1 MAQILVMLSMQA
13 KHRILCVREIQK
25 SIAQSSKR
33 VIEDYINR
41 MGLGAYFKINKQ
53 GEDQIT
59 CILTGSTFSF
69 TGLQDHTA
77 DSIKSFE
84 GATIVW
90 VEEASNVSTNS
101 WNKLIPTIVRT
112 TGAEIWVTFNPD
124 QQDDYAYKRWVLG
137 NDPDAIVIQINW
149 LDNPWWNQPMET
161 ERLKTLAISQ
171 DLHDHIFG
179 GQPRAKAG
187 ILFKRHWFKR
197 FNLGDEPKGLRKYLA
212 SDYAGAPDPDDPEAD
227 PDWTEH
233 GCAGLD
239 HIGDMWFTDWWSGQE
254 DPSVWIAALMQ
265 MGRRNKPVMAFEEIH
280 PGLGWRQGGQDR
292 EVESHLRP
300 VRNGGDHGCAAGG
313 SPDGRQVRRQLAHR
327 RSGGQRLQR
336 QPACPA
342 GLQYAHGRDPCTG
355 AVMTKRRV
363 PLHQNPRGFVEVDPE
378 ATKGAQL
385 GVNLLDEQGRLLTR
399 ESLAGN
405 SSGGPNS
412 IASTIWR
419 LIREIPLNI
428 QKLAA
433 LATSGFAVRRSDG
446 EWATRTLQQG
456 AGITI
461 SNPAGEAGDPAIG
474 LADVPDSG
482 AGVLLATTFDAKGRK
497 TGSRPA
503 TITGTVTQIN
513 VANGT
518 AAAGLPTLS
527 LAAEVLASL
536 GKADTALQE
545 VRPGANVTVDNT
557 DPRRPIVSAAGGGGF
572 VPYNIPDGQSFYVPV
587 DQQALFT
594 LSINLGDGSSIVL
607 DGALVEVS

>member
-1 MAQILVMLSMQA
+1 MLSMQA

-137 NDPDAIVIQINW
+137 DDPDAIVIQINW

-212 SDYAGAPDPDDPEAD
+212 SDYAGAPDPDDPRQI
-227 PDWTEH
+227 PT
-233 GCAGLD
+233 G
-239 HIGDMWFTDWWSGQE
+239 
-254 DPSVWIAALMQ
+254 PSTAVLVSITSA
-265 MGRRNKPVMAFEEIH
+265 I
-280 PGLGWRQGGQDR
+280 
-292 EVESHLRP
+292 
-300 VRNGGDHGCAAGG
+300 CG
-313 SPDGRQVRRQLAHR
+313 SPT
-327 RSGGQRLQR
+327 GG
-336 QPACPA
+336 
-342 GLQYAHGRDPCTG
+342 
-355 AVMTKRRV
+355 
-363 PLHQNPRGFVEVDPE
+363 
-378 ATKGAQL
+378 
-385 GVNLLDEQGRLLTR
+385 
-399 ESLAGN
+399 
-405 SSGGPNS
+405 
-412 IASTIWR
+412 
-419 LIREIPLNI
+419 
-428 QKLAA
+428 AA
-433 LATSGFAVRRSDG
+433 
-446 EWATRTLQQG
+446 
-456 AGITI
+456 
-461 SNPAGEAGDPAIG
+461 
-474 LADVPDSG
+474 
-482 AGVLLATTFDAKGRK
+482 RK
-497 TGSRPA
+497 TPPCGS
-503 TITGTVTQIN
+503 
-513 VANGT
+513 
-518 AAAGLPTLS
+518 LP
-527 LAAEVLASL
+527 
-536 GKADTALQE
+536 
-545 VRPGANVTVDNT
+545 
-557 DPRRPIVSAAGGGGF
+557 
-572 VPYNIPDGQSFYVPV
+572 
-587 DQQALFT
+587 
-594 LSINLGDGSSIVL
+594 
-607 DGALVEVS
+607 